1 MILFNLIQNAIKF
14 NYFNGAIIIVL
25 SVKKKSE
32 EFLSL
37 RSFIEEPLYI
47 LETEIIDTGIGI
59 SPSRQKLLF
68 VPFLELMLRQNFD
81 AVQDSTIGVGLASS
95 QIITQ

>member
-1 MILFNLIQNAIKF
+1 M
-14 NYFNGAIIIVL
+14 L
-25 SVKKKSE
+25 SIKKKTD

-37 RSFIEEPLYI
+37 RSYIEEPIYM

-59 SPSRQKLLF
+59 TPSRQKLLF

-95 QIITQ
+95 